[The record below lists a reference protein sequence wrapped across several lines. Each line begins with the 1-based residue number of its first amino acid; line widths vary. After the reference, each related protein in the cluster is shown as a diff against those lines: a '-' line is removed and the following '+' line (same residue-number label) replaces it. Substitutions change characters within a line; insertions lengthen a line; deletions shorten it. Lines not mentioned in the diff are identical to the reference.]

1 MRVSWPVLFL
11 CWFIISCNDCDD
23 CGPISNEP
31 TFTLKLFN
39 IDSVAMLQDSIDK
52 NDTTKLIIDTL
63 LMDISG
69 LINHYQDS
77 LDALDTLEGDFSMD
91 SLRFQSK
98 IDSLTREDSLFTSE
112 SDALDTVNMSL
123 NIVTSE
129 LLSGL
134 FPLDQVVNA
143 ESGSTKPFEE
153 VQTDYQIPLNMNADV
168 SNYDLFFNNRVFNLQ
183 IGYDR
188 LQLLDQVS
196 RVRIIAEN
204 ISIISF
210 DPKIDSISDPPIC
223 GSSDCSS
230 ENEVTIEIY
239 F

>member
-11 CWFIISCNDCDD
+11 CLFIISCNECDD
-23 CGPISNEP
+23 CGPLRNEP
-31 TFTLKLFN
+31 TFTLKLFS
-39 IDSVAMLQDSIDK
+39 IDSVVVLQDSIDK
-52 NDTTKLIIDTL
+52 NDTTRLTIDTV

-69 LINHYQDS
+69 MVDHYQDS
-77 LDALDTLEGDFSMD
+77 LDALDTLEGDFSTD
-91 SLRFQSK
+91 SLRFQNK
-98 IDSLTREDSLFTSE
+98 IDSLILEDSLFTLE
-112 SDALDTVNMSL
+112 SNELDTINMNL
-123 NIVTSE
+123 NIVISE
-129 LLSGL
+129 LQSGL

-143 ESGSTKPFEE
+143 ETGNTKPFEE

-168 SNYDLFFNNRVFNLQ
+168 SNYDLFFNKQVFNLQ
-183 IGYDR
+183 IGYGR
-188 LQLLDQVS
+188 LQRLDQVS